1 MKTFLFFIVLIA
13 VISLIVW
20 LSTREDEIDEIVRE
34 RIDYDVWLRRHNL
47 TEEKEK
53 GKK

>member
-1 MKTFLFFIVLIA
+1 MAIIFFIIVILGVA
-13 VISLIVW
+13 VFVW
-20 LSTREDEIDEIVRE
+20 YITRENDVDKVIRE

-53 GKK
+53 GKE